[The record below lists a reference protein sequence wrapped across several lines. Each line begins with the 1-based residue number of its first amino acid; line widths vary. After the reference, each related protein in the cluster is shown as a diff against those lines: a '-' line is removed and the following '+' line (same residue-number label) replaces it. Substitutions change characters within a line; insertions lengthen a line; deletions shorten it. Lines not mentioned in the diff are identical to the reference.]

1 MLRKLRKFQD
11 FRASENGAITVDWV
25 VLTALIVSL
34 IGLLITTLYNG
45 NSSVATALA
54 DHLSAIA
61 VSQ

>member
-1 MLRKLRKFQD
+1 MLRQFKKLNE
-11 FRASENGAITVDWV
+11 FRSSENGAITVDWV

-54 DHLSAIA
+54 DHLSGMQ
-61 VSQ
+61 VSD